1 MLYQHR
7 VSLRCLYIVHSS
19 NGSVG
24 YTGMSDWH
32 LRCSS
37 FRRRRFSSR
46 MLKITTK
53 ERPGSVT
60 FVLEGRLCGPWA
72 AEAEVAWARLVTD
85 THDQEILL
93 DLAGVTF
100 IDHVG
105 EALLA
110 SMLGRGTKVR
120 ASGVM
125 ISHLVQ
131 EVQQKVSRG

>member
-1 MLYQHR
+1 
-7 VSLRCLYIVHSS
+7 
-19 NGSVG
+19 
-24 YTGMSDWH
+24 
-32 LRCSS
+32 
-37 FRRRRFSSR
+37 

-72 AEAEVAWARLVTD
+72 AEAELAWSRLVASL
-85 THDQEILL
+85 HEEEILL

-100 IDHVG
+100 IDRDG

-110 SMLGRGTKVR
+110 AIVGRGTKVR

-125 ISHLVQ
+125 ISHLIE
-131 EVQQKVSRG
+131 EVQQRGPRGR

>member
-1 MLYQHR
+1 
-7 VSLRCLYIVHSS
+7 
-19 NGSVG
+19 
-24 YTGMSDWH
+24 
-32 LRCSS
+32 
-37 FRRRRFSSR
+37 

-53 ERPGSVT
+53 ERPGTIT

-72 AEAEVAWARLVTD
+72 TEAELAWTRLVASTQ
-85 THDQEILL
+85 DQEILL

-100 IDHVG
+100 VDRDG

-120 ASGVM
+120 ATGVM

-131 EVQQKVSRG
+131 EVQERVSRG

>member
-1 MLYQHR
+1 
-7 VSLRCLYIVHSS
+7 
-19 NGSVG
+19 
-24 YTGMSDWH
+24 
-32 LRCSS
+32 
-37 FRRRRFSSR
+37 

-72 AEAEVAWARLVTD
+72 AEAEVAWARLVAD
-85 THDQEILL
+85 TLDQEILL

-100 IDHVG
+100 IDHDG

-110 SMLGRGTKVR
+110 SILGRGTKVR

-131 EVQQKVSRG
+131 EVQQKVSRS